1 MEILYLSPNNMS
13 KQTDT
18 RWWHGHGGGFSL
30 PVIGFCCVIH
40 SISFPQ
46 LPLLDLQLHS
56 PTPVTHLIN
65 GLWYWPGLDWSLVQ
79 KKLGATGLLD
89 TWLRFED
96 FWLCV
101 QKPFSVGPDC
111 WVQVWIAAL
120 FDHKE
125 LLWRRHH
132 SHWTTPGSGLPV
144 GPETWMTCFCL
155 WSFVHRGLWPCS
167 VCGRCRTPASLVSG
181 TSCHVT
187 STLSSSCRS
196 CRDTAPSSGAMTRT
210 AGEFRL
216 NSWICSWGDR
226 LEMTQQSACVCV
238 CGKELQCDQRPEGSD
253 GGEEDV
259 LSRRTDQLSDEDRH
273 HSLDCHWGTALYTE
287 ACVHVCEQ
295 WSRSWTECWYWLVLV
310 LFMDLFLVKRHFRY
324 LANSEFKS

>member
-196 CRDTAPSSGAMTRT
+196 CRDTAPSSGATTRT

-238 CGKELQCDQRPEGSD
+238 CVWKGTTVWST
-253 GGEEDV
+253 
-259 LSRRTDQLSDEDRH
+259 SRRLRWRWRGCPVQEDGSAVRWRPPPLSGSPLRYCTVHGGLCPCMWAVVQE
-273 HSLDCHWGTALYTE
+273 LDWM
-287 ACVHVCEQ
+287 
-295 WSRSWTECWYWLVLV
+295 LVLV
-310 LFMDLFLVKRHFRY
+310 GFGSFYGFIS
-324 LANSEFKS
+324 SEKTLQISS

>member
-196 CRDTAPSSGAMTRT
+196 CRDTAPSSGATTRT

-238 CGKELQCDQRPEGSD
+238 CVERNYSVINVQKAQME
-253 GGEEDV
+253 
-259 LSRRTDQLSDEDRH
+259 
-273 HSLDCHWGTALYTE
+273 
-287 ACVHVCEQ
+287 
-295 WSRSWTECWYWLVLV
+295 
-310 LFMDLFLVKRHFRY
+310 VKRMSCPGGRISCQMKTATTLWIATEVLHCTRRLVSMYVSSGPGVGLNVGTGWFWFFLWIY
-324 LANSEFKS
+324 F